1 MPNVAIHLDNTT
13 YVATHFQGMQIL
25 KMAQIQHF
33 HDCIFENHYPFE
45 FSWISVATLWKLL
58 TVHVNMASYFVEE
71 NLMDGQLTAKSWKSH
86 PSKICSYI
94 CSYSYTVLHMHS

>member
-45 FSWISVATLWKLL
+45 FSWISVATL
-58 TVHVNMASYFVEE
+58 
-71 NLMDGQLTAKSWKSH
+71 
-86 PSKICSYI
+86 
-94 CSYSYTVLHMHS
+94 